1 MSPTSGE
8 NIKVGDYIG
17 KWELTEKIA
26 KSGFNDIYLGRFENT
41 EAAIKIP
48 RDEEFWDKIDN
59 EILCLN
65 YLENSFSCFPHILDS
80 YTPNDSVP
88 WLALE
93 VIKGKNLKEHI
104 TNNGPLEV
112 KEWFVLAE
120 ELMKALSILESKS
133 ITHED
138 IKPTNIFYTNGELK
152 IIDFGLARIP
162 NWVNNKHYEDSS
174 IIDSWAGTFE
184 FSSPEHFSG
193 EHVPGMDVFS
203 AASTLVFAGS
213 GRSPFNASNSSEWM
227 KAIGRDA
234 PSFHNLTETQIRFLN
249 PLFAKNKS
257 ERQKSKECLKF
268 LNELNKNEIFENN
281 PLFKNWP
288 EIENLTGN
296 NFENDQIYQ
305 KLFKNRLQAYL
316 NRAAQDIWIL
326 LGNILLVIL
335 FFLIYINPLNKFIR
349 ELPPQSIFEER
360 RSERLDQIMSC
371 LYDSYQLDAW
381 DRFNKSL
388 TKDQQEK
395 IKIEEVKLK
404 CEDVASSPEALGYL
418 GLANLTTDFLE
429 QEQYFIQAA
438 KLSPNYYFDVLL
450 SFYSDVAYLKFE
462 LYGKRSLESC
472 TVEKDPFCLRVMGNM
487 HYKVG
492 RYNLDFENKENYK
505 NLQLQKSNEDT
516 VKGINYLRQAAELGD
531 VNSAIDLASISRYEK
546 KPIEYLDLI
555 KQASEKKNT
564 AAMNW
569 MYGQALFTGDEKEQ
583 YLLKEKLVAKND
595 PTMATLD
602 IINAFMIE
610 DYDKANK
617 LAQKCLT
624 KRDPTCY
631 SLYASILN
639 KLVDVPTE
647 EVERNYLLA
656 AIMGDTGG
664 INSYADIKVK
674 QGKLEEAE
682 WWYLKGRSNGD
693 IDSYIGLGEVYIKQN
708 ETSAACINFKL
719 AAVKLN
725 RQVFEY
731 SDDNYLRSS
740 LQNSEPELNNLYKLA
755 EDVETQKLKD
765 TIDKIE
771 ANCITP

>member
-1 MSPTSGE
+1 MSPTSSE
-8 NIKVGDYIG
+8 DIKVGDYVG
-17 KWELTEKIA
+17 KWELTKKIA
-26 KSGFNDIYLGRFENT
+26 KSGFNDIYLGRFENI

-65 YLENSFSCFPHILDS
+65 YLENRFSCFPHILDS

-93 VIKGKNLKEHI
+93 VIEGKNLKEHI

-120 ELMKALSILESKS
+120 ELMKALSTLESKS

-162 NWVNNKHYEDSS
+162 NWVNNKLYEDSS

-184 FSSPEHFSG
+184 YSSPEHFSG
-193 EHVPGMDVFS
+193 EHVSGMDVFS

-213 GRSPFNASNSSEWM
+213 GRSPFYASNSSEWM
-227 KAIGRDA
+227 KAIGRDG
-234 PSFHNLTETQIRFLN
+234 PSFHNLTEAQIRFLN

-257 ERQKSKECLKF
+257 ERQSSKECLKF
-268 LNELNKNEIFENN
+268 LNELNESGILENN
-281 PLFKNWP
+281 PLFKTWP
-288 EIENLTGN
+288 YFENLTGN

-305 KLFKNRLQAYL
+305 KLFKNRLQANL
-316 NRAAQDIWIL
+316 SRAAQDSWIL
-326 LGNILLVIL
+326 LGNILLVTL

-349 ELPPQSIFEER
+349 ELPPQSISEKR
-360 RSERLDQIMSC
+360 QSERLGQIMSC
-371 LYDSYQLDAW
+371 LYDSYQLDVG
-381 DRFNKSL
+381 DRFNASP
-388 TKDQQEK
+388 TKDQQVK
-395 IKIEEVKLK
+395 LKIEDVKSK

-418 GLANLTTDFLE
+418 GLANLTTDFRE
-429 QEQYFIQAA
+429 QEQYLIQAA
-438 KLSPNYYFDVLL
+438 RIAPTYYFEVLL
-450 SFYSDVAYLKFE
+450 GFYSDVGFLHFE
-462 LYGKRSLESC
+462 LYGKPSLEGC
-472 TVEKDPFCLRVMGNM
+472 TIEKDLFCLRVMGNM

-492 RYNLDFENKENYK
+492 RFNLDFENKEDYK
-505 NLQLQKSNEDT
+505 NLQLQTSNEDT

-531 VNSAIDLASISRYEK
+531 VNSAIDLATISRSET

-555 KQASEKKNT
+555 KQASDKKNT

-569 MYGQALFTGDEKEQ
+569 MYGQALFTGDKKEQ
-583 YLLKEKLVAKND
+583 YLLREKLVSKND
-595 PTMATLD
+595 PTMVTLD
-602 IINAFMIE
+602 IMRAFYIQ

-617 LAQKCLT
+617 LAQGCLT

-639 KLVDVPTE
+639 QMVNIPEE

-656 AIMGDTGG
+656 AIMGDTDG
-664 INSYADIKVK
+664 INSYAKIKVN
-674 QGKLEEAE
+674 QGKLNEAE
-682 WWYLKGRSNGD
+682 WWYRTGRSHGD
-693 IDSYIGLGEVYIKQN
+693 VDSYIGLGDVYIKQN
-708 ETSAACINFKL
+708 EISAACINFKL

-725 RQVFEY
+725 RRVFEY

-740 LQNSEPELNNLYKLA
+740 LQNSIPEFNNLHKLS
-755 EDVETQKLKD
+755 EDVDTEKLKD
-765 TIDKIE
+765 TTDKIE
-771 ANCITP
+771 VNCIIP